1 MGGMSV
7 HDSSLKKSTVRKS
20 VQPSMV
26 VVVDVVEPDV
36 ATRPA
41 SSAAAAAA
49 AAAAARFTGD
59 PARPGPQFLARS
71 TGEGEGGWFLAP
83 QPLIVGSVRRRSAMR
98 FSAFRCP
105 NGVLQE
111 ASMSLHCN
119 VSAVVTAV

>member
-1 MGGMSV
+1 M

-59 PARPGPQFLARS
+59 PARPGPQFLATS
-71 TGEGEGGWFLAP
+71 AGEGEGGWFPAP
-83 QPLIVGSVRRRSAMR
+83 QPLKSGSVRGCGARI
-98 FSAFRCP
+98 P
-105 NGVLQE
+105 NEVLQ
-111 ASMSLHCN
+111 AVTYAAVLTDSVN
-119 VSAVVTAV
+119 VVVPAPRPPSS